1 MGRMLLLQLREA
13 IFWIGIGFLLKFY
26 LYFLC
31 VLIGLIVFSFE
42 RIPIH
47 LFLLLLLLEVGAESL
62 IFLLLLEVNCIE
74 VHYLI
79 FGLPKIVLDLVLLLL
94 LPLDLLLHVLLLL
107 SSVTLVP
114 HRFIASIT
122 RVSSSVPQV

>member
-62 IFLLLLEVNCIE
+62 ILLLLFEVNCIE
-74 VHYLI
+74 IHYLI

-107 SSVTLVP
+107 SSATLVP
-114 HRFIASIT
+114 HRFIAFIT